1 MRWAV
6 LCVVTALKTKI
17 VPVWLH
23 CCPWALCRANGPDVM
38 YLMFVSD
45 NRPLGLRLLNLS
57 VQRQICQQGLE
68 YQIKFNSITAIIV
81 LRMAIHFNPLQV
93 LKTLLVRNQTAN
105 AFVENRRLPVQKK
118 TIKSDDTY
126 FDCGYDQGYCGQV
139 LCTALN
145 HGVVTVVGNDSFP
158 SFTL

>member
-1 MRWAV
+1 
-6 LCVVTALKTKI
+6 
-17 VPVWLH
+17 
-23 CCPWALCRANGPDVM
+23 M

-93 LKTLLVRNQTAN
+93 LKTLHVRNQTAN

-118 TIKSDDTY
+118 NIKSDDTY
-126 FDCGYDQGYCGQV
+126 LDCGYDHKVYCGQV

>member
-1 MRWAV
+1 
-6 LCVVTALKTKI
+6 
-17 VPVWLH
+17 
-23 CCPWALCRANGPDVM
+23 M

-118 TIKSDDTY
+118 KTLKVMTHILIVDMIIKFIVDKYSA
-126 FDCGYDQGYCGQV
+126 Q
-139 LCTALN
+139 
-145 HGVVTVVGNDSFP
+145 H
-158 SFTL
+158 

>member
-1 MRWAV
+1 
-6 LCVVTALKTKI
+6 
-17 VPVWLH
+17 
-23 CCPWALCRANGPDVM
+23 M

-118 TIKSDDTY
+118 PLKVMTRILIVDMIKVIVDKY
-126 FDCGYDQGYCGQV
+126 FAQ
-139 LCTALN
+139 
-145 HGVVTVVGNDSFP
+145 H
-158 SFTL
+158 